1 MQEDINEL
9 YKTLKD
15 NESSILNNIEDLRMQ
30 KLKIEEALI
39 NSSNLLLKT
48 EGALEA
54 LDFILKKEE
63 NSTDKNLGLA
73 NN

>member
-39 NSSNLLLKT
+39 NSSNLL
-48 EGALEA
+48 
-54 LDFILKKEE
+54 
-63 NSTDKNLGLA
+63 GLTLYA
-73 NN
+73 NGLFKSIKFPLFHV